1 MHSDWLRI
9 VMLLKPITN
18 KHWKQYDQI
27 GPFIGLWA
35 SF

>member
-18 KHWKQYDQI
+18 KHWKQI